1 MFKHIAGARLPGA
14 FLACALTLLAASGC
28 KKATGPGGAS
38 SGSAP
43 GASAPEEDSADKAE
57 GAKLHAAIECLN
69 RHSNRVGEVRAGYLK
84 QVDPA
89 TGSSHGKKANLL
101 GLYGTDSCAQDIK
114 QAGALT
120 PAVPALDSAS
130 AAYVAALEGL
140 VKTWEEIGAYYQ
152 KGDYLDDGGKQAAVL
167 HPKVMAAFK
176 TFGAANNQL
185 STTVERLNRARR
197 VAKLAARE
205 KAEGRNLSVLMDS
218 MMLEAE
224 TLIGLTMSPNA
235 SAASLDPQISTVGK
249 LIDEVDAY
257 AAAHKDEESKWGS
270 MGNIKNYD
278 KSFLAATKVV
288 ARKLRTKAAP
298 TDSDLAEIS
307 NQYNL
312 LVDNYNH

>member
-1 MFKHIAGARLPGA
+1 
-14 FLACALTLLAASGC
+14 
-28 KKATGPGGAS
+28 
-38 SGSAP
+38 
-43 GASAPEEDSADKAE
+43 
-57 GAKLHAAIECLN
+57 
-69 RHSNRVGEVRAGYLK
+69 
-84 QVDPA
+84 
-89 TGSSHGKKANLL
+89 
-101 GLYGTDSCAQDIK
+101 
-114 QAGALT
+114 
-120 PAVPALDSAS
+120 
-130 AAYVAALEGL
+130 
-140 VKTWEEIGAYYQ
+140 
-152 KGDYLDDGGKQAAVL
+152 
-167 HPKVMAAFK
+167 
-176 TFGAANNQL
+176 
-185 STTVERLNRARR
+185 
-197 VAKLAARE
+197 
-205 KAEGRNLSVLMDS
+205 
-218 MMLEAE
+218 MLEAE